1 MPAKTTA
8 STFQDL
14 NTNQQIQWHCY
25 IRLFF
30 LIILAV
36 IILGVF
42 WFGSRYP
49 QLLEKAAHINTLTPH
64 SFINSSELIPIAT
77 QHGFWSRVFAS
88 FINWI
93 WSMRIG
99 MTFGLTMGTLL
110 HTLFEFYPPKLTG
123 NVYLN
128 TLKGIAI
135 GAPAGVCVNCAVP
148 VACGITR
155 SQNKIET
162 ALGFMFSSPTLNFL
176 VVSMVFSSLPFAFG
190 LIHYSL
196 IAVLLLGIVPLLVW
210 LYRRQQPSTLEETG
224 ACAIDLRDS
233 FCKETLLE
241 SFNGVLKA
249 YGKNFISLI
258 KFAVPMMLVAAIV
271 SSVAVELI
279 PFQTIF
285 GHVSFVGLFLTAM
298 VTVLLP
304 VPIALEVI
312 VAHHLFVNHVP
323 VPYVMLF
330 LFTLGTYS
338 MLPMMYLWKEVS
350 KTLALSLYIIFVVMG
365 IVGANLIQLL
375 V

>member
-1 MPAKTTA
+1 MLAKATTL
-8 STFQDL
+8 TFQDL
-14 NTNQQIQWHCY
+14 NTNQRTRWQCY

-30 LIILAV
+30 LICFAV
-36 IILGVF
+36 IILGLF

-64 SFINSSELIPIAT
+64 SFINSSELIPLAT

-99 MTFGLTMGTLL
+99 MTFGLAMGALL

-123 NVYLN
+123 NIYLN
-128 TLKGIAI
+128 TLKVIMI

-155 SQNKIET
+155 SKNKIET

-176 VVSMVFSSLPFAFG
+176 VVSMVFASLPWAFG

-196 IAVLLLGIVPLLVW
+196 IAVMLLVIVPLLVW
-210 LYRRQQPSTLEETG
+210 LYKKQQSSSLEETG
-224 ACAIDLRDS
+224 VCAIDLLDS
-233 FCKETLLE
+233 FCKETILE
-241 SFNGVLKA
+241 GLTAVLKN
-249 YGKNFISLI
+249 YGKNLLSLI
-258 KFAVPMMLVAAIV
+258 KFAVPMMLVAAVI
-271 SSVAVELI
+271 SSFTVELI

-285 GHVSFVGLFLTAM
+285 SKVSFLGLLLTAL

-312 VAHHLFVNHVP
+312 VAHHLFINHVP
-323 VPYVMLF
+323 APYVMLF

-338 MLPMMYLWKEVS
+338 MLPMIYLWKEVS
-350 KTLALSLYIIFVVMG
+350 KTLSLSLYFIFVVLG
-365 IVGANLIQLL
+365 IIAANLIQLL
-375 V
+375 M

>member
-1 MPAKTTA
+1 MLAKAT
-8 STFQDL
+8 TFQ
-14 NTNQQIQWHCY
+14 NVETSQREHWRCY

-30 LIILAV
+30 LICFAV
-36 IILGVF
+36 IILGFF

-49 QLLEKAAHINTLTPH
+49 QLLEKAAHINTSTPF
-64 SFINSSELIPIAT
+64 SFIYSSELILMAT

-88 FINWI
+88 FINWV

-99 MTFGLTMGTLL
+99 MTFGLAMGALL
-110 HTLFEFYPPKLTG
+110 HTLFEFYPPRLTG
-123 NVYLN
+123 NIYLN
-128 TLKGIAI
+128 TLKGIVV

-176 VVSMVFSSLPFAFG
+176 VVSMVFASLPFAFG
-190 LIHYSL
+190 IIHYSL
-196 IAVLLLGIVPLLVW
+196 IAVMLLAVVPLLVW
-210 LYRRQQPSTLEETG
+210 LYRKQQSPTLETG
-224 ACAIDLRDS
+224 ACTIDLRDS
-233 FCKETLLE
+233 FCKETILE
-241 SFNGVLKA
+241 SFNGVLKT
-249 YGKNFISLI
+249 YGKNLISLI
-258 KFAVPMMLVAAIV
+258 KFAVPMMLVAAVI
-271 SSVAVELI
+271 SSVAVELV

-285 GHVSFVGLFLTAM
+285 SHVSFIGLVITAL

-323 VPYVMLF
+323 APYVMLF

-338 MLPMMYLWKEVS
+338 MLPMIYLWKEVS
-350 KTLALSLYIIFVVMG
+350 KTLAFSLYIIFVVMG
-365 IVGANLIQLL
+365 IVAANLIRLFM
-375 V
+375 

>member
-1 MPAKTTA
+1 MPAKATA
-8 STFQDL
+8 STFQNLD
-14 NTNQQIQWHCY
+14 TNQQEQWRCY
-25 IRLFF
+25 VRLFF
-30 LIILAV
+30 LIIFAA
-36 IILGVF
+36 IILGLF

-49 QLLEKAAHINTLTPH
+49 QLLEKAAHINALTPH

-88 FINWI
+88 FVNWI

-99 MTFGLTMGTLL
+99 MTFGLAMGALL

-123 NVYLN
+123 NIYHN
-128 TLKGIAI
+128 TLKGIVI

-176 VVSMVFSSLPFAFG
+176 VVSMVFSSLPFSFG
-190 LIHYSL
+190 LVHYSL
-196 IAVLLLGIVPLLVW
+196 IAVMLLGIVPLLVW
-210 LYRRQQPSTLEETG
+210 LYKRQQPTTPETG
-224 ACAIDLRDS
+224 ACAIDLRDL
-233 FCKETLLE
+233 FCKETILE
-241 SFNGVLKA
+241 SLTAVLKN
-249 YGKNFISLI
+249 YGKNLISLI
-258 KFAVPMMLVAAIV
+258 KFAVPMMLVAAVV
-271 SSVAVELI
+271 SSAAVELI

-285 GHVSFVGLFLTAM
+285 GHVSFIGLFITAM

-323 VPYVMLF
+323 APYVMLF

-338 MLPMMYLWKEVS
+338 MLPMIYLWKEVS
-350 KTLALSLYIIFVVMG
+350 KTLALSLYFIFVVMG
-365 IVGANLIQLL
+365 IIAANLIQLFY

>member
-1 MPAKTTA
+1 MSAKAT
-8 STFQDL
+8 TFQNLD
-14 NTNQQIQWHCY
+14 TNQQEQWRCY
-25 IRLFF
+25 VRLFF
-30 LIILAV
+30 LIIFAGV
-36 IILGVF
+36 ILGTF

-49 QLLEKAAHINTLTPH
+49 QLIEKAAHITTLTPH
-64 SFINSSELIPIAT
+64 SFINSSELIPVAE
-77 QHGFWSRVFAS
+77 QHSFLSRVFAS

-99 MTFGLTMGTLL
+99 MTFGLAMGALL

-123 NVYLN
+123 NIYLN
-128 TLKGIAI
+128 TLKGIMI

-155 SQNKIET
+155 SKNKIET

-176 VVSMVFSSLPFAFG
+176 VISMVFASLPWAFG

-196 IAVLLLGIVPLLVW
+196 IAVMLLGIVPLLVW
-210 LYRRQQPSTLEETG
+210 LYKRKQPLEETA
-224 ACAIDLRDS
+224 ACAIDFRDS

-241 SFNGVLKA
+241 GLTAVLKT
-249 YGKNFISLI
+249 YGKNLLSLI
-258 KFAVPMMLVAAIV
+258 KFAVPMMLVAAVI
-271 SSVAVELI
+271 SSFAVELI

-285 GHVSFVGLFLTAM
+285 GHVSFLGLLLTAM

-312 VAHHLFVNHVP
+312 VAHHLFVSHVP
-323 VPYVMLF
+323 APYVMLF

-338 MLPMMYLWKEVS
+338 MLPMIYLWKEVS
-350 KTLALSLYIIFVVMG
+350 KTLAFSLYFIFVVLG
-365 IVGANLIQLL
+365 IIGANLIQLL
-375 V
+375 I

>member
-1 MPAKTTA
+1 MTTKATA

-14 NTNQQIQWHCY
+14 NTNQQIQWQCY
-25 IRLFF
+25 VRLFF
-30 LIILAV
+30 LIIFAA
-36 IILGVF
+36 IILGFF

-64 SFINSSELIPIAT
+64 SFINSSELIPMAT

-88 FINWI
+88 FINWV

-99 MTFGLTMGTLL
+99 MTFGLAMGALL

-123 NVYLN
+123 NIYLN
-128 TLKGIAI
+128 TLKGIVI

-155 SQNKIET
+155 SKNKIET

-176 VVSMVFSSLPFAFG
+176 VVSMVFASLPWAFG

-210 LYRRQQPSTLEETG
+210 LYKRQQPILEETG
-224 ACAIDLRDS
+224 ACAIDLKDT
-233 FCKETLLE
+233 FCKETILE
-241 SFNGVLKA
+241 SLNGVLKT

-258 KFAVPMMLVAAIV
+258 KFAVPMMLVAAVI
-271 SSVAVELI
+271 SSFAVELI

-285 GHVSFVGLFLTAM
+285 GHVSFLGLVITAL

-304 VPIALEVI
+304 VPIAMEVI

-323 VPYVMLF
+323 APYVMLF

-338 MLPMMYLWKEVS
+338 MLPMIYLWKEVS

-365 IVGANLIQLL
+365 IIAANLIQLL

>member
-1 MPAKTTA
+1 MSAKATTP
-8 STFQDL
+8 TFQNLD
-14 NTNQQIQWHCY
+14 TNQQIQWQCY
-25 IRLFF
+25 VRLFF
-30 LIILAV
+30 LIIFAS

-64 SFINSSELIPIAT
+64 SFINSSELIPMAV
-77 QHGFWSRVFAS
+77 QHGFWLRVFAS

-99 MTFGLTMGTLL
+99 MTFGLTMGALL

-123 NVYLN
+123 NIYLN
-128 TLKGIAI
+128 TLKGIVV
-135 GAPAGVCVNCAVP
+135 GVPAGVCVNCAVP

-176 VVSMVFSSLPFAFG
+176 VVSMVFASLPWSFG
-190 LIHYSL
+190 IIHYSL

-210 LYRRQQPSTLEETG
+210 FYRKQSPAVETG
-224 ACAIDLRDS
+224 TCAIDLRDS

-241 SFNGVLKA
+241 SLNGVLKT
-249 YGKNFISLI
+249 YGKNLISLI
-258 KFAVPMMLVAAIV
+258 KFAVPMMLVAAVI
-271 SSVAVELI
+271 SSFTVELI

-285 GHVSFVGLFLTAM
+285 SKVSFLGLFLTAL

-323 VPYVMLF
+323 APYVMLF

-338 MLPMMYLWKEVS
+338 MLPMIYLWKEVS
-350 KTLALSLYIIFVVMG
+350 KALALSLYIIFVVLG
-365 IVGANLIQLL
+365 IIAANLIQLL
-375 V
+375 M

>member
-1 MPAKTTA
+1 MPTDTIT

-14 NTNQQIQWHCY
+14 SAKEHPQWRCY

-30 LIILAV
+30 LIIFAV
-36 IILGVF
+36 IILGFF

-64 SFINSSELIPIAT
+64 SFINSLELIPMAT
-77 QHGFWSRVFAS
+77 QHGFLSRVFAS

-93 WSMRIG
+93 WSMKIG
-99 MTFGLTMGTLL
+99 MTFGLAMGALL
-110 HTLFEFYPPKLTG
+110 HTLFEFYPLRLTG
-123 NVYLN
+123 NIYLN

-135 GAPAGVCVNCAVP
+135 GVPAGVCVNCAVP

-155 SQNKIET
+155 SKNKIET

-176 VVSMVFSSLPFAFG
+176 VVSMVFASLPLTFG

-196 IAVLLLGIVPLLVW
+196 IAVMLLVIVPLLVW
-210 LYRRQQPSTLEETG
+210 LYKRQEPSTLEETG

-241 SFNGVLKA
+241 SLIGVLKA
-249 YGKNFISLI
+249 YSKNLISLI
-258 KFAVPMMLVAAIV
+258 KFAVPMMLVAAVI
-271 SSVAVELI
+271 SSFAVELI

-285 GHVSFVGLFLTAM
+285 GHVSFVGLVITAL

-323 VPYVMLF
+323 APYVMLF

-338 MLPMMYLWKEVS
+338 MLPMIYLWKEVS
-350 KTLALSLYIIFVVMG
+350 KTLSISLYFIFAFLGIIS
-365 IVGANLIQLL
+365 AYLIQLL
-375 V
+375 I